1 VTQNASDVH
10 HSPSVF
16 DRSNQPAF
24 VMAYVENNEAAD
36 NIRISPA
43 VPNLSKV
50 FPIRFSGYLVP
61 SV

>member
-1 VTQNASDVH
+1 
-10 HSPSVF
+10 
-16 DRSNQPAF
+16 
-24 VMAYVENNEAAD
+24 MAYVENNEAAD

-43 VPNLSKV
+43 VPNLGKV